1 MLGSGSRSCSSRKMG
16 KTATRAGF
24 VPSQRSPIEATKLT
38 ATRGPFWAAGVRH
51 CHVAPVHDMDQHR
64 RSPHL
69 MHGKPTMSQAKRE
82 SPPVQSWQTGVR
94 TLRLSYGW
102 MLLVVGLLLINPAA
116 ARAQQAPLV
125 RAKQTVIID

>member
-1 MLGSGSRSCSSRKMG
+1 MERNEEKETPYRRNPAHQRPSAWENRACSVMPCQFESARAPVAPKCWG
-16 KTATRAGF
+16 READRVQAEKWEKTATRAGF

-69 MHGKPTMSQAKRE
+69 IDRKST
-82 SPPVQSWQTGVR
+82 
-94 TLRLSYGW
+94 RLNSS
-102 MLLVVGLLLINPAA
+102 
-116 ARAQQAPLV
+116 
-125 RAKQTVIID
+125 